1 MDRFTSMAIFVKAV
15 ERGSF
20 SAAADALSMS
30 SQLVGKHVQMLEQ
43 HLNIRLLNRTTR
55 RQSLTD
61 FGKTFYERARN
72 ILAEVE
78 AAEDLAAE
86 TRIAPRGR
94 LRVNAP
100 VTFGVHALAP
110 RLPEYLKVFPEIAI
124 DLRLSNRF
132 VDLTDEGYDVVFRVG
147 ELADS
152 GLIARALEPYRLIL
166 CAAPSYL
173 AARGRLKSPMD
184 LQQHDCLGFAFRSME
199 SRWDFD
205 GPDGRVSVPVSSRV
219 LMDSGEAL
227 LATALAGVGVMLH
240 RRKWFCRKSPQAASS
255 RCFLS
260 IDRHHCRFMS
270 SMRRTTV
277 RPQNYA
283 ASSIS
288 SRAYLVPRVRASGS
302 NLTLDA
308 RA

>member
-1 MDRFTSMAIFVKAV
+1 MDRFSSMAIFVKAV
-15 ERGSF
+15 DLGSF

-30 SQLVGKHVQMLEQ
+30 SQLVGKHVSMLEQ
-43 HLNIRLLNRTTR
+43 HLNVRLLNRTTR

-61 FGKTFYERARN
+61 FGRTFYERARN

-110 RLPEYLKVFPEIAI
+110 KLPEYLKAFPEISI
-124 DLRLSNRF
+124 ELRLSNRF
-132 VDLTDEGYDVVFRVG
+132 VDVTDEGYDLVFRVG

-173 AARGRLKSPMD
+173 AARDPLKNPSD
-184 LQQHDCLGFAFRSME
+184 LARHDCLGFAFRSME

-205 GPDGRVSVPVSSRV
+205 GPAGRVSVPVSSRIV
-219 LMDSGEAL
+219 MDSGEAL
-227 LATALAGVGVMLH
+227 LAAALAGLGVLLQPAEMVLPEINEGRLVALLPEYRAPSLPFH
-240 RRKWFCRKSPQAASS
+240 ILYAPDRRPTPKLRSFIGFAASAFGPKNS
-255 RCFLS
+255 L
-260 IDRHHCRFMS
+260 
-270 SMRRTTV
+270 
-277 RPQNYA
+277 
-283 ASSIS
+283 
-288 SRAYLVPRVRASGS
+288 
-302 NLTLDA
+302 
-308 RA
+308 

>member
-1 MDRFTSMAIFVKAV
+1 MAIFVKAV

-20 SAAADALSMS
+20 SAAADPLSMS

-86 TRIAPRGR
+86 TRIAPRGP

-227 LATALAGVGVMLH
+227 LATALAGVGVMLQPAEMVLSEITAGRLVALLPEYRPPSLPFH
-240 RRKWFCRKSPQAASS
+240 VLYAPDRRPTPKLRSFIDFVASVFGPKSSS
-255 RCFLS
+255 
-260 IDRHHCRFMS
+260 
-270 SMRRTTV
+270 
-277 RPQNYA
+277 
-283 ASSIS
+283 
-288 SRAYLVPRVRASGS
+288 
-302 NLTLDA
+302 
-308 RA
+308 